1 MPAHHGSATARRPNP
16 PSPTRTRETLNP
28 PSPRSGSSAR
38 TSPPSR
44 GTPRNPGRHRRAA
57 GPGRQRP
64 APPDGTRPAPLNTPL
79 GELRQITPR
88 TPPGSCL
95 FAIDQNTT
103 STAALAA
110 GDCCCAA
117 APPGPSPRAGSSGA
131 RSMTGTPRLAAPPRP
146 PGLDPGSAPV
156 LRPRAS
162 VRSRRPRTGAALPCY
177 TTGRSSPPVAL

>member
-28 PSPRSGSSAR
+28 PSPRSRLQRQNITTISGHTSQSR
-38 TSPPSR
+38 KTSPGCGARVGS
-44 GTPRNPGRHRRAA
+44 GQRRQTEL
-57 GPGRQRP
+57 GQR
-64 APPDGTRPAPLNTPL
+64 PLNTPL

-131 RSMTGTPRLAAPPRP
+131 PVYDRNTAACRP
-146 PGLDPGSAPV
+146 ASPAGLGSRKCTSTSP
-156 LRPRAS
+156 AS
-162 VRSRRPRTGAALPCY
+162 VRPFSTASYRSRTPLLHD
-177 TTGRSSPPVAL
+177 RS